1 MNETTTKVA
10 GALASLTLLA
20 GAGAAVAVPAVQGGA
35 DAAVRAD
42 IATGDD
48 AAKGSLLTTVAQ
60 VEGAFS
66 FDQGA
71 LSSNG
76 SIADVFCKAAASLCA
91 SLPDYGVERAQPSID
106 VSGDGGTAFSATV
119 DEMKDRKGAASHV
132 MACACASNGAGGGAS
147 ATAEVEGVSLQSIA
161 EMAEAR

>member
-20 GAGAAVAVPAVQGGA
+20 GAGAAVAVPTMQAGA
-35 DAAVRAD
+35 DGAVRAEIVTSD
-42 IATGDD
+42 G
-48 AAKGSLLTTVAQ
+48 AAKGSLLANVSQ
-60 VEGAFS
+60 VEGEFS

-91 SLPDYGVERAQPSID
+91 SLPDYGIERTQSPIN
-106 VSGDGGTAFSATV
+106 VSGDVGNGFSATV
-119 DEMKDRKGAASHV
+119 DEMKDRKGTASHV
-132 MACACASNGAGGGAS
+132 MACACASNVAGGGAI
-147 ATAEVEGVSLQSIA
+147 ANAEVEGVSLESIV